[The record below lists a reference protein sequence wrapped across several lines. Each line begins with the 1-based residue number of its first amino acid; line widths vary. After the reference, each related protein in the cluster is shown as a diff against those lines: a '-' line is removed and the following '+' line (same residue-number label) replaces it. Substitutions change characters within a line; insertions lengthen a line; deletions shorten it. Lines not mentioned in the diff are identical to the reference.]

1 MESNTKEK
9 VTTKHEKALAVWP
22 IIIGVFFGLM
32 ALGCV
37 VWLYATAQ
45 WTTATI
51 IAVVIVVLGMIVVID
66 GIQTHR

>member
-1 MESNTKEK
+1 
-9 VTTKHEKALAVWP
+9 
-22 IIIGVFFGLM
+22 VFFGLM